1 MNLLRN
7 GEPRSSDAHA
17 SARGRAR
24 GAQCRAPRQ
33 GPGRCDDGQIP
44 RPRGNPHVK
53 AFVPDGRVPDSP
65 TPTIML
71 NVKWHDLDRPCCRD
85 GANGSRSALREQFN
99 YAHVIPIFERGD
111 APGSW
116 RSRRGGW
123 CPTATSR
130 GGAFPSMRYLDP
142 RFYPWPTS
150 DSPNEAGTWHRAS
163 GRTVS
168 DRPVPSAC
176 RSGASRS
183 LQSPRK
189 VRAVRVAGFLCI
201 APSDGRSYRAGAV
214 ALQ

>member
-1 MNLLRN
+1 MR
-7 GEPRSSDAHA
+7 

-33 GPGRCDDGQIP
+33 VPGRCDDGQIP
-44 RPRGNPHVK
+44 RPRGNPHLK
-53 AFVPDGRVPDSP
+53 AFVPEGRVPDIP

-85 GANGSRSALREQFN
+85 GANGSRSALRELFN

-130 GGAFPSMRYLDP
+130 GVRNTASSGLLLGVTRTGSPTRRRGSPTPAVTRQCVIEPS
-142 RFYPWPTS
+142 
-150 DSPNEAGTWHRAS
+150 
-163 GRTVS
+163 
-168 DRPVPSAC
+168 PSAAVG
-176 RSGASRS
+176 RSRPATR
-183 LQSPRK
+183 SPRSCGLP
-189 VRAVRVAGFLCI
+189 RLC
-201 APSDGRSYRAGAV
+201 P
-214 ALQ
+214 